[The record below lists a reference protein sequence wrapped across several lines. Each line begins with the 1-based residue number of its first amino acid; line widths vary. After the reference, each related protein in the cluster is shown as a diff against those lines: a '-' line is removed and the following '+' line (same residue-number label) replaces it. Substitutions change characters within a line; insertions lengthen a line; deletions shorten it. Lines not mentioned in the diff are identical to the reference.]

1 MSIENFDELFVHLAR
16 DVYNAEKQLTKA
28 LPKLARTAA
37 NDELREGFEQ
47 HLQETEQHVERLE
60 QIFEMLGQNPKG
72 MKCAAA
78 EGLVEEAQEIMGEI
92 EDEQV
97 RDAGLIAAAQAF
109 EHYEISRYGTLVA
122 WAQKMGQRE
131 IVRLL
136 QQTLR
141 EEHNANN
148 LLNQLA
154 EQTINDEAMEAG
166 EEESEDDEEE
176 RSGNGHRRQQ
186 MSGRGGQG
194 QSRSGGNGGR
204 SHGQGGRQ
212 QSSGRGQE
220 QSRGRQQASRG
231 R

>member
-1 MSIENFDELFVHLAR
+1 MSIEKIDELFVHLAR

-92 EDEQV
+92 EDEQD

-136 QQTLR
+136 QQTLAR
-141 EEHNANN
+141 GA
-148 LLNQLA
+148 Q
-154 EQTINDEAMEAG
+154 
-166 EEESEDDEEE
+166 
-176 RSGNGHRRQQ
+176 RQQ
-186 MSGRGGQG
+186 PAEPARRADHQRRGHGGRRERGRRGRGALRQRPPPPADERTR
-194 QSRSGGNGGR
+194 RSEPRPGPGM
-204 SHGQGGRQ
+204 
-212 QSSGRGQE
+212 SSNT
-220 QSRGRQQASRG
+220 
-231 R
+231 